1 MSENESPTR
10 AGRWIALLTAVVTL
24 AGAAVSAGL
33 IKANA
38 ENASG
43 SPGKGQEVVTPIPAP
58 STPAP
63 APKSAPPPSSTST
76 YGASWRSDAAGL
88 CSTAQE
94 YLDDHAEELVAWTT
108 WEQLSFFGEAVKV
121 LDSHLKQVEAPPD
134 VQPRIQLMVQN
145 WDSAADAL
153 IRAGDDADR
162 EDYEQARVDQ
172 QAYEGPNGRGNQ
184 IADDLGLTVCADL
197 ALR

>member
-1 MSENESPTR
+1 MSEEQSPTR
-10 AGRWIALLTAVVTL
+10 AGRWVALLTAVVTL

-38 ENASG
+38 ENGSG
-43 SPGKGQEVVTPIPAP
+43 PTMNVVPPISVP

-63 APKSAPPPSSTST
+63 EPKSAPPPSPTST
-76 YGASWRSDAAGL
+76 YGTSWRSDATSL
-88 CSTAQE
+88 CTTAQD
-94 YLDDHAEELVAWTT
+94 YLDDHAAELAAWTT
-108 WEQLSFFGEAVKV
+108 WERLAFFGEAVKV
-121 LDSHLKQVEAPPD
+121 LDSHLKQVAAPPD

-162 EDYEQARVDQ
+162 EDYDQAYADQ

-184 IADDLGLTVCADL
+184 IADDLGLTACADL